1 MDKLDIAI
9 ERIKEASKMS
19 EFYYKKPLMITYSGG
34 KDSDCILELAKISG
48 IKFEVCH
55 SHTTADAPETVNY
68 VRQRFYELELQGIKC
83 TIEMPYYKGQR
94 ISMWSLIPIKKM
106 PPTRLM
112 RYCCEVLKETSGKNR
127 AIVTG
132 VRWDESTKR
141 KSRGIFEDINRNSE
155 KKIVLNNDNDDKRK
169 LFERC
174 ELQAKTVCNPIVDWL
189 TSDVWDF
196 LNYRK
201 CPCNPLYKCGFDRV
215 GCVGCPMANKKRYT
229 EFQMWP
235 KYKTLYIHAF
245 DRMIAA
251 RLADGKPTE
260 WQNGYEVFQWWMQED
275 YRQLK
280 FDFMEEGGLIC

>member
-9 ERIKEASKMS
+9 ERIKEASKIS
-19 EFYYKKPLMITYSGG
+19 EYYYKKPLMITYSGG
-34 KDSDCILELAKISG
+34 KDSDCILELAMISG

-55 SHTTADAPETVNY
+55 SHTTADAPETVRY
-68 VRQRFYELELQGIKC
+68 IRQRFYNLELQGIKC
-83 TIEMPYYKGQR
+83 TVELPYYKGER
-94 ISMWSLIPIKKM
+94 VSMWSLIPMKKM

-132 VRWDESTKR
+132 VRWGESTKR
-141 KSRGIFEDINRNSE
+141 KSRGIFEDINTNIE
-155 KKIVLNNDNDDKRK
+155 KKIILNNDNDDKRK

-189 TSDVWDF
+189 TTDVWDF

-215 GCVGCPMANKKRYT
+215 GCVGCPMAGKKRYK
-229 EFQMWP
+229 EFEVWS

-251 RLADGKPTE
+251 RLADGKLTE
-260 WQNGYEVFQWWMQED
+260 WQNGNDVFQWWMEED
-275 YRQLK
+275 WRQIK
-280 FDFMEEGGLIC
+280 FDFLEG